1 MMKAKIRRR
10 TRIDVN
16 SVACNR
22 CKSRK
27 QKCTGNF
34 STGKPCL
41 GCERANVA
49 CEYSKKKTPYY
60 VKSLE
65 KRIKYLEQLLKQ
77 EKGGNA
83 EVDNGLAIFD
93 QSYTESPV
101 VEENEEEEEEEEEE
115 DEEEVVLKNAKKIA
129 NKGNSNL
136 GADVLT
142 KCAALFPL
150 KDDMEPLYVG
160 SSGLNIASLLQ
171 ENLKLEIADSLKFSN
186 IQKDIYQSTTLN
198 EYVSRSL
205 DDLLYDGIKLNQFV
219 ETYISRIHNKYPFLR
234 RDDIYE
240 LHNNRESYLKSGKAH
255 DNKTDMLN
263 SFILLMIYAIG
274 SMMVSRKTNQPG
286 MSNPSYENDDFV
298 FFTSAIKLDLSV
310 VFKHKGILNIH
321 SMLLTVLYQLR
332 LPNGP
337 VIWDM
342 IGFALRLCVSF
353 GFHRKNIDL
362 LHQRPLVYQQRML
375 TFWSAYSLERTIS
388 SSFGRPFTLSDLD
401 IDVDLP
407 INIDESITDG
417 SLLIKEYYLTL
428 KDRKSKNVTSRMQ
441 AIHHFKFV
449 KIESEIQNKIY
460 RVDTEFE
467 SIPREEINDI
477 ILKMKQWA
485 SDIPPSS
492 SAEYDYYLYL
502 FNKQIRFLLQPFL
515 CKLKQD
521 DPLFVECIEAAS
533 TVCQLSKRMYQNT
546 KTRLSFIALQTVF
559 LSGVTMVYGLLS
571 RKFAWN
577 FSISEG
583 VRCCSDV
590 LFSVAQRAYT
600 CGIFSEIFEKLV
612 AMVQENDKGNDRD
625 CNDKN
630 TFRVGGRIDLFGQDE
645 LRKNVHDT
653 HRKENLEV
661 FNEISLKDEN
671 LKEFENLF
679 DFANLD
685 FLGTNKLDALVKRTS
700 TSAQFI
706 EQDTFMGF
714 FE

>member
-1 MMKAKIRRR
+1 MKKPEPWRRKR
-10 TRIDVN
+10 VDVN

-27 QKCTGNF
+27 QKCTGDF
-34 STGKPCL
+34 SRGEPCL
-41 GCERANVA
+41 GCKRANVT
-49 CEYSKKKTPYY
+49 CEYSKKKTPNY

-65 KRIKYLEQLLKQ
+65 QKIMYLEQLLKK
-77 EKGGNA
+77 EREDNVEPKKG
-83 EVDNGLAIFD
+83 LTTID
-93 QSYTESPV
+93 QLISERYS
-101 VEENEEEEEEEEEE
+101 VEEGEEEEEVDLNNVRKCANE
-115 DEEEVVLKNAKKIA
+115 KN
-129 NKGNSNL
+129 STL
-136 GADVLT
+136 EADVLT

-171 ENLKLEIADSLKFSN
+171 ANLKLEIADSLKFNN
-186 IQKDIYQSTTLN
+186 IPKGIDQSRTLN
-198 EYVSRSL
+198 EYVCRSL
-205 DDLLYDGIKLNQFV
+205 DDLLYDETKLNQFV
-219 ETYISRIHNKYPFLR
+219 ETYISRIHNKYPFLSR
-234 RDDIYE
+234 ENIAE
-240 LHNNRESYLKSGKAH
+240 LHNNREFYLKNDKIYE
-255 DNKTDMLN
+255 NKTDILN

-286 MSNPSYENDDFV
+286 ISNPSYENDDFV
-298 FFTSAIKLDLSV
+298 FFTSAMKLDLSV

-362 LHQRPLVYQQRML
+362 LHQKPLVYQQRML

-388 SSFGRPFTLSDLD
+388 GSFGRPFTLSDRD

-407 INIDESITDG
+407 INIDESITDD

-428 KDRKSKNVTSRMQ
+428 KDRKSKNLTSRMQ
-441 AIHHFKFV
+441 AIHHFRFV

-460 RVDTEFE
+460 RVDIEFE
-467 SIPREEINDI
+467 NIPRGEIKDL
-477 ILKMKQWA
+477 ILKMKEWA
-485 SDIPPSS
+485 SDIPPST

-515 CKLKQD
+515 CKLRQD

-559 LSGVTMVYGLLS
+559 LSGVTMIYGLLS
-571 RKFAWN
+571 KKTAWN

-600 CGIFSEIFEKLV
+600 CGIFSELFEKLV
-612 AMVQENDKGNDRD
+612 AMVQEKEKANDQH
-625 CNDKN
+625 CNGDKAFN
-630 TFRVGGRIDLFGQDE
+630 IGGKMDLFGQNE
-645 LRKNVHDT
+645 LRRNVHDT
-653 HRKENLEV
+653 HQRENLEI
-661 FNEISLKDEN
+661 FNEISLEDEN
-671 LKEFENLF
+671 LKELENLF

-685 FLGTNKLDALVKRTS
+685 FLGTQKLDALVKRTS
-700 TSAQFI
+700 ANRQFI
-706 EQDTFMGF
+706 EEDTFMGF